1 MSAIGIL
8 TLCFKL
14 IFRMQ
19 ADLYFHVEKN
29 MSDRGSLAGNPEKPF
44 VTKILKFLFTLP

>member
-19 ADLYFHVEKN
+19 ADLYFHGEKICLT
-29 MSDRGSLAGNPEKPF
+29 GSLAGNPEKPF